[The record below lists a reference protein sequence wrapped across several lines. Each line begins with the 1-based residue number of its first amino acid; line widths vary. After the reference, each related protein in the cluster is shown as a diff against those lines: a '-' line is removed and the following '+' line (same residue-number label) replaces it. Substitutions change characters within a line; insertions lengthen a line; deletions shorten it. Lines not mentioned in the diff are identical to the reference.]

1 MRHAVSDAWQLPLE
15 KLNKVTVSIGLVC
28 LKPLTC
34 DLSPRPCK
42 QSLILTLGPALH
54 PEAFS
59 ALNVASCNL
68 VKSLWTRIDSSK
80 IVTSTFFGAF
90 LFESLLERFVSTCNE
105 SEIKD

>member
-1 MRHAVSDAWQLPLE
+1 MRQAVSDAWQLPLE

-42 QSLILTLGPALH
+42 QSLILTFGPPLH

-59 ALNVASCNL
+59 ALNMASCNL
-68 VKSLWTRIDSSK
+68 VKSLQTIHCP
-80 IVTSTFFGAF
+80 
-90 LFESLLERFVSTCNE
+90 E
-105 SEIKD
+105 